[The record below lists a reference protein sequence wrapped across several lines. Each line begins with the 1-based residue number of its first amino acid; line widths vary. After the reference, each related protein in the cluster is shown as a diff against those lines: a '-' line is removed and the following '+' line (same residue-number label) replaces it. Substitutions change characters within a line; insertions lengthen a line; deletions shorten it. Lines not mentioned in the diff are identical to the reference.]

1 MRIILLGAPG
11 AGKGTQAQFIV
22 EKYSIPQISTGDMLR
37 TAVQTNS
44 ELGVKAKKI
53 MEEGKLVPDELA
65 IALVKQ
71 RISQADCRGGFL
83 LDGFPRTLSQADA
96 IIEAGI
102 NIDYVLEFDVPDQVI
117 IERIAGR
124 RIHAPSG
131 RIYHLRFNPPK
142 IENKDDITGEPLTL
156 RKDDQ
161 EATVRQRLVEYHQQ
175 TEPLLSYYRKQAA
188 AGNTHY
194 FKLDGTHKVGE
205 IRDELTA
212 ILG

>member
-44 ELGVKAKKI
+44 EFGMKAKKI

-71 RISQADCRGGFL
+71 RISQDDCRDGFL

-102 NIDYVLEFDVPDQVI
+102 NIDYVLEFDVPDEVI

-142 IENKDDITGEPLTL
+142 IENKDDVTGEPLTL

-175 TEPLLSYYRKQAA
+175 TKPLLSYYRKQAA
-188 AGNTHY
+188 SGNTHY